1 MNSRT
6 PSLGYM
12 SETSGLLDMVAR
24 GCIRLQRIG
33 GGVMAREYHAVS
45 AAKVTANEHQLMN
58 KYICEG
64 KSILQIA
71 AILKRSK
78 AIVGIHTRETRRI
91 AIVEVSK

>member
-1 MNSRT
+1 
-6 PSLGYM
+6 M

-24 GCIRLQRIG
+24 GCVRLQRIG
-33 GGVMAREYHAVS
+33 GGGMVREYHAVS
-45 AAKVTANEHQLMN
+45 AAKVTANEHHLMN
-58 KYICEG
+58 EYIREG

-91 AIVEVSK
+91 SIVEVSK